1 MSLFDRIIGITSII
15 VKQLLRD
22 HRSIALIFIA
32 PMIVMSLIGFSF
44 QDQPETL
51 NRTAPAIIATM
62 SLVFVF
68 MLTGVSFLRE
78 RLEGTLDRLLVTD
91 TTKIELVFGYLFGFL
106 LFALIQSTIILFFTV
121 YVVSIDYSGRI
132 IDAYIILIILT
143 ITSVSLGIFISTF
156 AKNEFQIIQ
165 FIPVLISPQI
175 FLSGIFISVEQL
187 PWYFKPLSAI
197 APLTYANRALRNIMS
212 GYKIEEVIIEIGVLL
227 LFAFILLILA
237 IMSIKRN

>member
-1 MSLFDRIIGITSII
+1 MTFNRTVAISKRI
-15 VKQLLRD
+15 VKQIFLD
-22 HRSIALIFIA
+22 HRSLAMIFVA
-32 PMIVMSLIGFSF
+32 PLVVMSLVGASF
-44 QDQPETL
+44 NKNPQLL
-51 NRTAPAIIATM
+51 NFVAPALICT
-62 SLVFVF
+62 FVLF
-68 MLTGVSFLRE
+68 FTFILTGISFLRE
-78 RLEGTLDRLLVTD
+78 RALGTLDRLL
-91 TTKIELVFGYLFGFL
+91 TTPVSRADIMLGYSISFFF
-106 LFALIQSTIILFFTV
+106 FAFIQSNIILFFTIFILDIS
-121 YVVSIDYSGRI
+121 YQGGIWNMFIVV
-132 IDAYIILIILT
+132 ILMAI
-143 ITSVSLGIFISTF
+143 VAVNLGVFISTF